1 MIGSRKLAC
10 AGVMGLAALG
20 AFAASAIAQSS
31 AAPHI
36 VARPHIVMVNGTTT
50 LIGAG
55 FPPDKSILLR
65 ECSTKL
71 WIVPQEPCDTK
82 NEQTITT
89 SSAGTFTTPF
99 TVHRAPGSC
108 PWVQCRRRH
117 ATSASR
123 NRPGSTRSDS
133 LGPRKSLSPSLE
145 HSCSGRSLIS
155 GDRI

>member
-1 MIGSRKLAC
+1 MIGSGKLAC

-71 WIVPQEPCDTK
+71 WIVPQEPCDTT

-89 SSAGTFTTPF
+89 SSAGTFTTLF
-99 TVHRAPGSC
+99 TVQPCPGIL
-108 PWVQCRRRH
+108 PV
-117 ATSASR
+117 
-123 NRPGSTRSDS
+123 
-133 LGPRKSLSPSLE
+133 GPVPEEICFIGEPNPTGIDEVRLVGAAKIIVTFP
-145 HSCSGRSLIS
+145 
-155 GDRI
+155 